1 VTASLFAPSVDPFE
15 VAARLFEPSPVS
27 PFAADPVGWCQD
39 RLGEHLWSKQRQIVE
54 SVRDN
59 RRTAVKSCHNAG
71 KSWTG
76 ARIAAWWLDT
86 HPPGEA
92 FVVSTAPT
100 YKQVHAILWEEIR
113 AAAKKAAGRGD
124 PLPGR
129 VLQSDEWKLD
139 DGTLIGFGR
148 KPADTDEHGFQ
159 GIHRRY
165 VLVVL
170 DEACGIPAQLWTAV
184 EAITTNADCRILAIG
199 NPDDPATE
207 FAQVCKPGSGWN
219 VIRINGMETPNFT
232 PDRVAELPELARLFA
247 KLGIEPTTEVVPDA
261 LRPLML
267 DPEWV
272 ADKIRRWGVES
283 PRFVSKVLGEFP
295 DIGEDVLFPPS
306 LIRSAQERTCEPGP
320 LNILG
325 VDVARY
331 GSDRTIFALRRGPVM
346 RVVGDY
352 SKQSTTET
360 TGRVVAAK
368 AEHGVHEIRV
378 DGVGVGGGVV
388 DQLLELGHD
397 VTDMQAGAKAVDSE
411 HYVNARAEWFWSLR
425 QRFEDG
431 DADIDPADDDLAAQ
445 LGAMRYKYTS
455 RGQIQIESKD
465 DMRKRGMPSP
475 DRADALMLT
484 AGPGA
489 IADAIVEADDILD
502 DTDEWISPV

>member
-1 VTASLFAPSVDPFE
+1 VTVAPISPWE
-15 VAARLFEPSPVS
+15 AAARLFEPAPVS
-27 PFAADPVGWCQD
+27 PWLSDPVGWCES
-39 RLGEHLWSKQRQIVE
+39 RLGETLWSKQREIAE

-71 KSWTG
+71 KSWI
-76 ARIAAWWLDT
+76 ASRVAAWWLDT

-92 FVVSTAPT
+92 IVVSTAPT

-139 DGTLIGFGR
+139 DGTLVGFGR

-165 VLVVL
+165 VLVIL

-199 NPDDPATE
+199 NPDDPSTE
-207 FAQVCKPGSGWN
+207 FNEVCKPGSGWK
-219 VIRINGMETPNFT
+219 VIRINGLETPNMT
-232 PDRVAELPELARLFA
+232 ADAIAAQPGLADLFER
-247 KLGIEPTTEVVPDA
+247 LGIGPTEEFVPDG

-272 ADKIRRWGVES
+272 ADKMRRWGVES
-283 PRFVSKVLGEFP
+283 PRFMSKVLGEFP
-295 DIGEDVLFPPS
+295 DIGEDVLIPPAW
-306 LIRSAQERTCEPGP
+306 IRAAQERESTPGP
-320 LNILG
+320 YSILG

-331 GSDRTIFALRRGPVM
+331 GSDRTILCLRRGPVA
-346 RVVGDY
+346 RIVGDY
-352 SKQSTTET
+352 TMTATTDT
-360 TGRVVAAK
+360 TTKVIRAR
-368 AEHGVHEIRV
+368 AEHRVDEIRV

-388 DQLLELGHD
+388 DQLIQLGHD
-397 VTDMQAGAKAVDSE
+397 VVDMQAGAGAADSE
-411 HYVNARAEWFWSLR
+411 HFLNARAEWYWALR
-425 QRFEDG
+425 TRFEAG
-431 DADIDPADDDLAAQ
+431 DIDIDPDDDDLAAQ
-445 LGAMRYKYTS
+445 LGAIKYKYTA
-455 RGQIQIESKD
+455 RQQIQIESKA
-465 DMRKRGMPSP
+465 DMKKRGLPSP

-484 AGPGA
+484 AAATPLP
-489 IADAIVEADDILD
+489 DQVVEPEEEFAEL
-502 DTDEWISPV
+502 ISPY